1 MQTKCVT
8 FRYTGTIF
16 QPIKTKQIM
25 TKRLKYEK
33 PSMKVVLLTQRS
45 MLLAGSPLG
54 NPDNY
59 PGQPD
64 PFNF

>member
-8 FRYTGTIF
+8 LRYTGTIF

-25 TKRLKYEK
+25 TKKRKYEK

-45 MLLAGSPLG
+45 MLLAGSLG
-54 NPDNY
+54 DPDNY
-59 PGQPD
+59 PGKPD

>member
-1 MQTKCVT
+1 M
-8 FRYTGTIF
+8 
-16 QPIKTKQIM
+16 IK
-25 TKRLKYEK
+25 KRLYEK

>member
-1 MQTKCVT
+1 MMK
-8 FRYTGTIF
+8 
-16 QPIKTKQIM
+16 KQ
-25 TKRLKYEK
+25 KYEK

-59 PGQPD
+59 PAGGD
-64 PFNF
+64 PFSF